1 MKNLLLDIKQQVDV
15 IKSSINEIDMR
26 HYNDI
31 TLEINELLR
40 QIEFAAEDIEMTVNN
55 TNYVEELKEQGEGS
69 RPTNTPGA

>member
-31 TLEINELLR
+31 TFEVNELIR
-40 QIEFAAEDIEMTVNN
+40 QIEFAVDDIAMTINN
-55 TNYVEELKEQGEGS
+55 TNYVEEPKEQGE
-69 RPTNTPGA
+69 RNRH